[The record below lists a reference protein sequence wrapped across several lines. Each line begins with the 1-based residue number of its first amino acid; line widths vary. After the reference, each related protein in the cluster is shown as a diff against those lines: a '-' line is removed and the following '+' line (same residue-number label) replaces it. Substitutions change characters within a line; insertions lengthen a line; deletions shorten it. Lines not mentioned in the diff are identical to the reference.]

1 MGPRGRS
8 GRQGP
13 GARADG
19 SKAPIELIPG
29 RVAWWSWAGRVLGC
43 WGRWDGGCSP
53 RSCWSGSA
61 LSPCSRRWPWPR
73 CAARPAAWSRPSV
86 TRRATTLPRPWPA
99 PMPAP
104 GRGPA
109 RIWPARRRWPKSTGA
124 QLVILDPAQ
133 AAALTLHRV
142 PADLGKI
149 AADAAAALEP
159 LFNEARRCPPP
170 DTPRPG
176 RGRRPGHRALPSPA
190 TVVTAAVIMTRA
202 RRRHRRLPLQPVVTA
217 AGPAVP
223 VTIAGLWRRRGRAM
237 LIMPCPGH
245 GSVPP
250 LRAAACC
257 TTCVPA
263 PTRPFAR
270 PPPHPKPAARPAGA
284 PPAPSSSR
292 CSSPASLL
300 HLQYTGRAC
309 STCHRHVSRSLSL
322 DSRRQAC
329 PAPGWP
335 AGLAAGAAAPRCPGP
350 DAGSAAGP
358 MAGPG

>member
-1 MGPRGRS
+1 
-8 GRQGP
+8 
-13 GARADG
+13 
-19 SKAPIELIPG
+19 
-29 RVAWWSWAGRVLGC
+29 
-43 WGRWDGGCSP
+43 
-53 RSCWSGSA
+53 
-61 LSPCSRRWPWPR
+61 
-73 CAARPAAWSRPSV
+73 
-86 TRRATTLPRPWPA
+86 
-99 PMPAP
+99 MPAP
-104 GRGPA
+104 GQQA
-109 RIWPARRRWPKSTGA
+109 RISPARRRSPKSTGA

-257 TTCVPA
+257 TTCVHRRDPA
-263 PTRPFAR
+263 VCAAAT
-270 PPPHPKPAARPAGA
+270 PPEA
-284 PPAPSSSR
+284 
-292 CSSPASLL
+292 SSPAS
-300 HLQYTGRAC
+300 
-309 STCHRHVSRSLSL
+309 
-322 DSRRQAC
+322 
-329 PAPGWP
+329 
-335 AGLAAGAAAPRCPGP
+335 
-350 DAGSAAGP
+350 GSAAS
-358 MAGPG
+358 AIIF